1 MLCFVNVVHIPAGL
15 AAHKHPTTAL
25 HSRAEQSRAERWLKP
40 SAVMPSIGA
49 PAASLTGLGREERHF
64 KAKTTLLETHRG
76 KKAPKN
82 KAAGKK
88 KELWTFNL

>member
-1 MLCFVNVVHIPAGL
+1 
-15 AAHKHPTTAL
+15 
-25 HSRAEQSRAERWLKP
+25 
-40 SAVMPSIGA
+40 MPSIGA

-76 KKAPKN
+76 EKAPKN